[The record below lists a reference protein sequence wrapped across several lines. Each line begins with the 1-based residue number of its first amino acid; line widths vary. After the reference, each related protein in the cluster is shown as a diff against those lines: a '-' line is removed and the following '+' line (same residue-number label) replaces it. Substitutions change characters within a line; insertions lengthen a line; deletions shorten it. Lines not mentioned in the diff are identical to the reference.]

1 MEILQILVEKLSNS
15 MRIYAENSANFHR
28 LRNIDEEEAINNL
41 DRAFEAKLEAFHS
54 LYDISKGYINYFDFV
69 DTTLLIVLRNAIH
82 HRDHLLFKSWNSE
95 MHLNG
100 GMKKM
105 SGAAFLLGNHEI
117 PNALKPSEYYY
128 KLDDILDRLDESRG
142 SPYIERIMSKV
153 NRAKALQLIL
163 RDLGLDSCIKKSED
177 DGYPLHQIYV
187 NIIPIYVSAIKR
199 VFGTID
205 GMDFNFKGFD
215 SGVYLKHFTGLPN
228 IDMKYLKYKEL
239 RLP

>member
-1 MEILQILVEKLSNS
+1 MEILQIAVEKLSNS
-15 MRIYAENSANFHR
+15 MRIYAENSSNFHR
-28 LRNIDEEEAINNL
+28 LRIIDQEEAINNL

-54 LYDISKGYINYFDFV
+54 LYDISKGYINYFDFA

-100 GMKKM
+100 GMEKM
-105 SGAAFLLGNHEI
+105 SGDEFLMASHEI
-117 PNALKPSEYYY
+117 KNALKPSEYYY
-128 KLDDILDRLDESRG
+128 KLEDILDRLDESRG
-142 SPYIERIMSKV
+142 SPYLEKIMKKA
-153 NRAKALQLIL
+153 NRAKALQLVL
-163 RDLGLDSCIKKSED
+163 RDLGFESCIRKAED
-177 DGYPLHQIYV
+177 DGYPLHQVYV

-199 VFGTID
+199 MFSVLD

-215 SGVYLKHFTGLPN
+215 TGVYLEHFTGLPD
-228 IDMKYLKYKEL
+228 IDLKYLKYKEL